1 MLQISYLLSMDCT
14 LRMPAK
20 QLLKKLDLHWNNQQ
34 ILCYHVFI
42 ETAPSKQN
50 FPFRN
55 DGTAAANRAEY

>member
-1 MLQISYLLSMDCT
+1 
-14 LRMPAK
+14 MPEK